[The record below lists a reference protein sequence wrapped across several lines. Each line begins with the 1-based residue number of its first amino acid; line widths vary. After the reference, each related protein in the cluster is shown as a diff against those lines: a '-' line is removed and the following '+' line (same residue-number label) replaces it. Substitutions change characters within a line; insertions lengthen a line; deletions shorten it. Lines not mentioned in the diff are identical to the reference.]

1 MKILMI
7 NKFLYNRGGAETY
20 AFELAQYQRRLG
32 HEVQFFGM
40 YDKKNIHSNDLELY
54 TKNLEFKGLS
64 PSQLIYPF
72 RIIYSTEARKKIRRV
87 LEDFR
92 PDYVH
97 LNNINFQLTPSI
109 IYEIKSFGI
118 PIIQTLHDFQLVCPN
133 HMMYREHDDVICED
147 CKGRNYKMCFKNKCI
162 HGSRVKSLLG
172 AIEGRLYYNLKTY
185 EKIDSFISP
194 SRFLKNKMVEFG
206 EDEKNI
212 HVIHNFIKRD
222 YEYAYFEK
230 KDYIFYFG
238 RLSIQKGIRTLL
250 EAAKELQDIRFVIAG
265 AGELENEVIEAS
277 EEYKNIEF
285 AGFQTGE
292 DLIKLIGEAKLSL
305 LPTQWYENCPMSIL
319 ESFMLGTPVIG
330 ANIGGV
336 PELIRNEI
344 DGLLFE
350 PKDKEGLKAAIVR
363 GLKNDDFLKSM
374 SKSAKER
381 LEDFSIESY
390 HSKLMDIVKPLL

>member
-1 MKILMI
+1 MKILMV

-20 AFELAQYQRRLG
+20 AFELAQYQQSLG
-32 HEVQFFGM
+32 YEVQFFGM
-40 YDKKNIHSNDLELY
+40 EDPQNIHFNEVGLY
-54 TKNLEFKGLS
+54 TKNLEFKGFS
-64 PSQLIYPF
+64 VSQITYPF
-72 RIIYSTEARKKIRRV
+72 RIIYSNEARKKIRKI
-87 LEDFR
+87 LNNFK

-230 KDYIFYFG
+230 KDYILYFG
-238 RLSIQKGIRTLL
+238 RLSVQKGIRTLL
-250 EAAKELQDIRFVIAG
+250 EVAKELKDVQFVIAG
-265 AGELENEVIEAS
+265 GGELEEEVVKASQEAS
-277 EEYKNIEF
+277 NIKF
-285 AGFQTGE
+285 VGFQTGE
-292 DLIKLIGEAKLSL
+292 NLINLIGKAKLSV

-330 ANIGGV
+330 SEIGGV

-344 DGLLFE
+344 DGFLFE
-350 PKDKEGLKAAIVR
+350 PKDKNGLKEAI
-363 GLKNDDFLKSM
+363 LKALRDDDLLKSM

-390 HSKLMDIVKPLL
+390 HDKLMDIVKPLL